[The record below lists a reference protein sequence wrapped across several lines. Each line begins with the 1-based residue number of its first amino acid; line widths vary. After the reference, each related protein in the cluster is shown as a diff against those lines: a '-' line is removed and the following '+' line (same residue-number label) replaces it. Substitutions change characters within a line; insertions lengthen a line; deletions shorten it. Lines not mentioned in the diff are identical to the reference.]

1 MQRIAAG
8 AGSCATMSHNWSE
21 SGNTCNLPTLSHYNP
36 VVNWEHSTTIQPRL
50 HGVAR
55 RTVCAPAHSPDEAI
69 ISIKIGCG
77 AHFM

>member
-1 MQRIAAG
+1 M
-8 AGSCATMSHNWSE
+8 CDNE
-21 SGNTCNLPTLSHYNP
+21 SQLVRKWQYLQPTLSHYNP

-69 ISIKIGCG
+69 ISIKIGWG